1 MALRPLG
8 FLAMITIQSTTHVQG
23 ITAREIV
30 DFLLNCNDQEYQ
42 AWWPGTHLAFHTV
55 KRRCNNL
62 GNLVYM
68 DEWIGRWRVRT
79 MADLVQIG
87 PGNRLVWQLRK
98 LIPLPATLSLEL
110 ADDSAGVTVLH
121 TIRAGFTGIG
131 SIVDLVI
138 RAFFPNDFAK
148 AMHEHVQTEFSL
160 LAKMIRRRTKC
171 VNSAADCPSPQQD
184 ETR

>member
-1 MALRPLG
+1 
-8 FLAMITIQSTTHVQG
+8 MITIQSTTHVQG

-30 DFLLNCNDQEYQ
+30 DFLLNCNDREYQ

-79 MADLVQIG
+79 MAVLIQIG

-98 LIPLPATLSLEL
+98 LIPLPVTLSLEL
-110 ADDSAGVTVLH
+110 TDDSAGVTILH
-121 TIRAGFTGIG
+121 TIRAGFKGIG
-131 SIVDLVI
+131 RIIDPLVC
-138 RAFFPNDFAK
+138 AFLPNDFAN
-148 AMHEHVQTEFSL
+148 AMHEHVQTEFFM
-160 LAKMIRRRTKC
+160 LAKLLRCRSQSIQPAT
-171 VNSAADCPSPQQD
+171 DCASRQRDQ
-184 ETR
+184 TH